1 MHISFADT
9 KLYELLVNKNGY
21 IREEYD
27 NYIKINFQKN
37 KFFRLS
43 SVHAEIY
50 LRACKK
56 TLTIL

>member
-37 KFFRLS
+37 NKRNRILEWFF
-43 SVHAEIY
+43 
-50 LRACKK
+50 
-56 TLTIL
+56 

>member
-37 KFFRLS
+37 PT
-43 SVHAEIY
+43 
-50 LRACKK
+50 
-56 TLTIL
+56 TLLFSKREGGNQIVIL

>member
-27 NYIKINFQKN
+27 NYIKHKN
-37 KFFRLS
+37 GTNYVDR
-43 SVHAEIY
+43 
-50 LRACKK
+50 
-56 TLTIL
+56 